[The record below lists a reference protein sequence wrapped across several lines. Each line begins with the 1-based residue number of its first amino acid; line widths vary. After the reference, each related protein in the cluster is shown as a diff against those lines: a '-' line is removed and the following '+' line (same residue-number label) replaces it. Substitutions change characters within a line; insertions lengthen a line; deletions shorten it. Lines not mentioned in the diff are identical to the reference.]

1 MFGANSKPMNIR
13 ETDRQ
18 TDRHRQTDRQTETE
32 NRRGKKLFVTVG
44 WTVRIHAAFVR
55 DVTSVDTF
63 ACLFRDGLCVDP
75 VASVSGSSDALVFA
89 NALFNGALAVT
100 EYAADVS

>member
-1 MFGANSKPMNIR
+1 M
-13 ETDRQ
+13 
-18 TDRHRQTDRQTETE
+18 
-32 NRRGKKLFVTVG
+32 GKKSFVTVG
-44 WTVRIHAAFVR
+44 WTVRLHAAFVR
-55 DVTSVDTF
+55 DVTSVDTVT
-63 ACLFRDGLCVDP
+63 CLFRDGLCLDP